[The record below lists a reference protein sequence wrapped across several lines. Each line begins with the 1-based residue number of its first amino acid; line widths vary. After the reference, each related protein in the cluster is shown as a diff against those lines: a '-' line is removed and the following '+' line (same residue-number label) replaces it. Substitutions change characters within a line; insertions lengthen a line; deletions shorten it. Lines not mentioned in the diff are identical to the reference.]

1 MTSIVKTEVK
11 WIVRYSTNK
20 VSSFQNETFA
30 QQYYEEKVEAGR
42 KAVKLIKMTT
52 IVQEEVVSH

>member
-1 MTSIVKTEVK
+1 MSSIIKIEVI

-20 VSSFQNETFA
+20 VSSFQNETCA
-30 QQYYEEKVEAGR
+30 RQYYEEKVEAGR